1 MWKNSGQRYKL
12 CICDNCI
19 IDYSFYFYAAKIIM
33 LKKIIYILIFI
44 VFPVFGLKSQVRD
57 TTDFMMGIIEGN
69 DTIIH
74 KNLKEIWVFPR
85 KDFKSSRHEKRYSRY
100 INKVKKVYPLAVEAR
115 GLLEKYEPEYLALET
130 QSDRRKLMKKL
141 KNQVMAEHKEK
152 LKKWSISDGRILIK
166 LIDRETKRT
175 SYSLIK
181 DFRGGVSAAFWQ
193 GIARIFR
200 NNLKAEYD
208 PLGEDRVL
216 EEIVTLIE
224 LGYL

>member
-1 MWKNSGQRYKL
+1 MN
-12 CICDNCI
+12 N
-19 IDYSFYFYAAKIIM
+19 SFYIYIVKTDV
-33 LKKIIYILIFI
+33 LKKVIYILILV
-44 VFPVFGLKSQVRD
+44 VFPVFGLKSQERD
-57 TTDFMMGIIEGN
+57 TANFMLGIIEGN

-74 KNLKEIWVFPR
+74 KNLNEILVFPQ
-85 KDFKSSRHEKRYSRY
+85 KEFSSRRQEKRYSRY

-115 GLLEKYEPEYLALET
+115 RLLEKYEPEYIALEA

-141 KNQVMAEHKEK
+141 EKELLAEHKEK

-181 DFRGGVSAAFWQ
+181 DFRGGVSAVFWQ